1 MSYSNPSFHTH
12 PDTTSRQNSNVGHV
26 LSSSILPPVWAS
38 SITHSDLLGLH
49 LDDRF
54 DYIYRP
60 TIYSNP
66 LMGCAARRREYKSKP
81 GSTWIPS
88 CAHHPNF
95 ELRAGHLVLLS
106 NNLPSLHKTF
116 PHTLNQYGS
125 RYLRCCFRRCCH
137 ERCFWSRHVLRVCL
151 FLYFKTCQ
159 YLQFP
164 LAMMLTSWSV
174 ISTTSNWMPVIT

>member
-116 PHTLNQYGS
+116 HIPLINMVRATSAVAFAVVAMNVASG
-125 RYLRCCFRRCCH
+125 
-137 ERCFWSRHVLRVCL
+137 
-151 FLYFKTCQ
+151 
-159 YLQFP
+159 
-164 LAMMLTSWSV
+164 LAMSYEYVCFSTSK
-174 ISTTSNWMPVIT
+174 PVNTYNFP